1 MESGFRRR
9 NLPRDYFTF
18 SRYTFIPRFYSTGT
32 PTQKLHSRNGKY
44 PRSLW
49 PDRFLKK
56 EKLEN
61 GLGQIQW
68 LRLWKKFAMTNHLVY
83 QYTLP
88 WIQESKINQ
97 FLYRTMFHLTSPD
110 ERTPVFTGIRSKYVL
125 PHSGFISVL
134 KSCLKSWSQS
144 RIREKRFKCSN
155 FINYSTTFGFGPS
168 KYSLY
173 QLNQIFFKI
182 KRMRWNYGR
191 KTQPGLV
198 NHYPNPNHTNV

>member
-9 NLPRDYFTF
+9 NIPRDYFTF

-97 FLYRTMFHLTSPD
+97 FLYRTMFRPHLS
-110 ERTPVFTGIRSKYVL
+110 RALMSGHRSGLHRNPFWGYRSSTFWFYFRLKKL
-125 PHSGFISVL
+125 SQKL
-134 KSCLKSWSQS
+134 KSK
-144 RIREKRFKCSN
+144 
-155 FINYSTTFGFGPS
+155 
-168 KYSLY
+168 
-173 QLNQIFFKI
+173 
-182 KRMRWNYGR
+182 
-191 KTQPGLV
+191 
-198 NHYPNPNHTNV
+198 PN